1 MLYGHNVTL
10 ILTRRYTGDACAS
23 LAMEALAPA
32 STITASVSPMLACGG
47 YGSASTDS

>member
-32 STITASVSPMLACGG
+32 STMTITASVSPMLAWIRERL
-47 YGSASTDS
+47 Y